1 MHYKQHVSKQKCT
14 KLERVTLLLFYTEA
28 LLQVEETEKQKKDP
42 SIESIESKGAGGARD
57 AAGKAAI
64 ASKIDQQIKKFSSR
78 KTEEELLLV
87 VQGMGQETSHGP
99 AFGRSG
105 HGVVGVAGQDIGEML
120 VRARC
125 VLHHKGLMTGPYNI
139 GTLLVNM

>member
-1 MHYKQHVSKQKCT
+1 MYEIRQSHISTFH
-14 KLERVTLLLFYTEA
+14 TEA
-28 LLQVEETEKQKKDP
+28 LSQVEETEKQKKDP
-42 SIESIESKGAGGARD
+42 SIESKGAGGGRD

-99 AFGRSG
+99 AFGRPG
-105 HGVVGVAGQDIGEML
+105 HGVVGVAGRDLGEIL

-125 VLHHKGLMTGPYNI
+125 VLHHKGLMTGPYKI
-139 GTLLVNM
+139 GTLLMYMSIICDSI